1 MNTSKNIL
9 LKKVPIFAKIDK
21 DDLKDIGSIAEVK
34 KFKKD
39 DMIFSEGDE
48 GESMFI
54 ILSGMVKVFKVS
66 TSGQV
71 KTLDIMEK
79 GDFLGEM
86 AILDKEI
93 RSATVT
99 AIEDTEVMVLKKSIF
114 EKYIKTNPIISLK
127 IMKAL
132 CARLRKADKE
142 IEALSFQNV
151 LGRVAI
157 SLLDLM
163 EKYGEKI
170 DRGIKINLKLTHQ
183 ELADM
188 VGTAR
193 EMVSRT
199 LVSFKK
205 NNCIDI
211 DDHYIYI
218 TNVKELKE
226 MIY

>member
-1 MNTSKNIL
+1 
-9 LKKVPIFAKIDK
+9 
-21 DDLKDIGSIAEVK
+21 
-34 KFKKD
+34 
-39 DMIFSEGDE
+39 
-48 GESMFI
+48 
-54 ILSGMVKVFKVS
+54 
-66 TSGQV
+66 
-71 KTLDIMEK
+71 
-79 GDFLGEM
+79 
-86 AILDKEI
+86 
-93 RSATVT
+93 
-99 AIEDTEVMVLKKSIF
+99 
-114 EKYIKTNPIISLK
+114 
-127 IMKAL
+127 
-132 CARLRKADKE
+132 
-142 IEALSFQNV
+142 
-151 LGRVAI
+151 
-157 SLLDLM
+157 M
-163 EKYGEKI
+163 EKYGEKT